1 MLSLLHAIARKSV
14 DSIKTLVQAY
24 QDDAAAATLGAS
36 LSSLV
41 SGLSISAP
49 FLSEASATTVGAVHA
64 RANGADDL

>member
-1 MLSLLHAIARKSV
+1 MKSV
-14 DSIKTLVQAY
+14 DSVRASVQAY

-49 FLSEASATTVGAVHA
+49 FLSETSATTVRAVHA
-64 RANGADDL
+64 RADGASKL

>member
-1 MLSLLHAIARKSV
+1 VLPLLHATAIKSV

-24 QDDAAAATLGAS
+24 QDDTAAATLGAS

-64 RANGADDL
+64 RADGAN